1 MVLKMS
7 KVAAVVVTYN
17 RKDLLK
23 ENIEAL
29 LKQSVHTFDIIIVDN
44 ASTDGTFKSIQSVIG
59 SNCVQYVNTGKNLGG
74 AGGFSFGIKRAVELG
89 YEHIWIMDDD
99 TIPNETALEKLL
111 NVANE
116 NNEYGFIASTVLWT
130 DGTWNQMNLLRNK
143 ETNGWHDFEQ
153 YQTINEPIL
162 INRASF
168 VSLLINAN
176 AVCTE
181 GLPIKEFFIWSD
193 DQEYTD
199 RISKKYNCYYVSD
212 SIVIHKTVSNVGSN
226 LANDSYDRINRYRL
240 AFRNEYYIARR
251 NKTKKEYWGTIKG
264 NILQIIRNSTN
275 HKLKRLSTLF
285 CGVMQGIF
293 FKPSIE
299 YPKR

>member
-1 MVLKMS
+1 MKNV
-7 KVAAVVVTYN
+7 VAVVVTYN
-17 RKDLLK
+17 RKELLK
-23 ENIEAL
+23 ENIDAL
-29 LKQSVHTFDIIIVDN
+29 FKQSVHTFDIIIIDN
-44 ASTDGTFKSIQSVIG
+44 ASTDGTGEFVQSIMKDNSIQYI
-59 SNCVQYVNTGKNLGG
+59 NIGKNIGG

-99 TIPNETALEKLL
+99 TIPSEQALENLL
-111 NVANE
+111 AVASE
-116 NNEYGFIASTVLWT
+116 NNDYGFLASTVLWT

-143 ETNGWHDFEQ
+143 ETNSWHDFEE
-153 YQTINEPIL
+153 YKTIHEPIS

-176 AVCTE
+176 AVRTE

-212 SIVIHKTVSNVGSN
+212 SVVIHKTASNVGAN
-226 LANDSYDRINRYRL
+226 LATDSYDRIQRYGL

-251 NKTKKEYWGTIKG
+251 NKTKKEYRGTIKG

-285 CGVMQGIF
+285 HGVIKGIF

-299 YPKR
+299 YPKK